1 MRRYP
6 ANYQNLLLIGLGFP
20 VIGLNL
26 WVLSQLFRYFEHPIV
41 ILTIAALIAFL
52 LNYPVKILERL
63 HFRRV
68 PAIVTVLLIT
78 LTLLIIL
85 GVTVVPSAI
94 DQTTQLIGQVPE
106 WIRASNANVTAWEE
120 WGKSKGLAIDF
131 NVVRTQIN
139 AKIDTQ
145 LQEIGARVLGFAV
158 GTASGV
164 LDTLSVIVLSVY
176 MLLYGNRLWMGI
188 IDILPDRIGPPLSAS
203 LRLNFQNFFISQL
216 ILGAFMASTLTPIFF
231 FLKVPFGLSFA
242 ILIGSSELVPFI
254 GASLGIGFVTL
265 LVILKNFGLGISVLI
280 ASIIMQQIKDNL
292 LAPKLMGEFIGL
304 NPIAILICL
313 LIGGQ
318 IAGFLGIIV
327 SVPIVGTIKGTID
340 AIRQES
346 QTTAAQAEFAGEA
359 VDSEIGNRE

>member
-1 MRRYP
+1 MRRYS
-6 ANYQNLLLIGLGFP
+6 ANLQNLLLIGLGFP
-20 VIGLNL
+20 IVGLNL

-52 LNYPVKILERL
+52 LNYPIKILERL

-68 PAIVTVLLIT
+68 PAIIGVLLIT
-78 LTLLIIL
+78 VTLLVIL

-94 DQTTQLIGQVPE
+94 EQTTELIKQVPE
-106 WIRASNANVTAWEE
+106 WIHASNTNINAWEE
-120 WGKSKGLAIDF
+120 WGKGKGLPLDF
-131 NVVRTQIN
+131 DVLRTQIN

-145 LQEIGARVLGFAV
+145 LQEIGAQILGLAV
-158 GTASGV
+158 GTVSGV
-164 LDTLSVIVLSVY
+164 FDTLSVVVLSIY
-176 MLLYGNRLWMGI
+176 MLLYGDRLWTGI
-188 IDILPDRIGPPLSAS
+188 VDSLPDRIGTPLSTS

-216 ILGAFMASTLTPIFF
+216 ILGAFMASTLTLVFF

-242 ILIGSSELVPFI
+242 IVIGASELIPFI
-254 GASLGIGFVTL
+254 GASLGIGFVTIL
-265 LVILKNFGLGISVLI
+265 IMLKNFGLGVSVLI

-313 LIGGQ
+313 LVGGQ
-318 IAGFLGIIV
+318 IAGLLGIVV

-340 AIRQES
+340 TIRKDP
-346 QTTAAQAEFAGEA
+346 QTLAAQPEFAGEA
-359 VDSEIGNRE
+359 VDSE